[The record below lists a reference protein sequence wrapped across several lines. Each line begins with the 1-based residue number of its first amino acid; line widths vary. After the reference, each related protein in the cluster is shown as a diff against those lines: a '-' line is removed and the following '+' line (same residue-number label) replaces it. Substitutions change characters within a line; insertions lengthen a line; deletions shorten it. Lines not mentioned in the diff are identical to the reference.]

1 MISQTAAS
9 RVKVVALGLADDHGE
24 TDERP
29 MPEPNATRSK
39 VIATAVTAP
48 PMIAAHEAADRDSDP
63 ETFSATTTDSVT
75 SAIPDAPWVNAK

>member
-48 PMIAAHEAADRDSDP
+48 PMIAAHETGD
-63 ETFSATTTDSVT
+63 
-75 SAIPDAPWVNAK
+75 